1 MQLPRILIGAPSS
14 GSGKTLITCGILQL
28 LKNGGEKVIS
38 FKCGPDY
45 IDPMFHSRV
54 IGMKSRNL
62 DSFFTDRQTLRGL
75 MRRNGKGNDLAVV
88 EGVMGYYDGL
98 AGISSRASAWD
109 VADQTDTPAV
119 LLVNCKGMSV
129 SAVPFIKGFL
139 EYKEDSHIKGVI
151 FNQLSPMMYPR
162 MKQMVEEAL
171 PVKAYGYV
179 PLVKDCHLESRHL
192 GLVMPDEIADLQEN
206 LNRLAEILKD
216 SLDVTGLLDL
226 AKSAPPIEEELPAEP
241 PVCGRPLRI
250 GLAKDEAFC
259 FFYED
264 NLTLLEEMGAKLI
277 PFSPIHDKA
286 LPEDLDGLLLHGGY
300 PELYA
305 KELSANASMRCSI
318 KKTIEEGLPCIAECG
333 GFMYLHDRMQ
343 GHDEAYYD
351 MAGVISGTVHKTQ
364 RLTRFGYIT
373 LSQGCA
379 FGQQV
384 GTMPSHEFHYYDS
397 ENCGEEF
404 LASKPLSKRSWRCIH
419 SSGTLFAGYPHIYYY
434 GNRKMPRAFLEKCRE
449 RKDKK

>member
-1 MQLPRILIGAPSS
+1 MHLPRILIAAPSS
-14 GSGKTLITCGILQL
+14 GSGKTLVTCGILQL
-28 LKNGGEKVIS
+28 LKNRGEKVIS

-75 MRRNGKGNDLAVV
+75 MRRNGSGSDLAVV

-109 VADQTDTPAV
+109 VADQTDTPVV

-129 SAVPFIKGFL
+129 SAVPFIKGFM
-139 EYKEDSHIKGVI
+139 EYKKDSHIKGVI

-171 PVKAYGYV
+171 PVKAFGYV

-192 GLVMPDEIADLQEN
+192 GLVMPDEIAGLQEN

-216 SLDVTGLLDL
+216 SLDVTGLLAL
-226 AKSAPPIEEELPAEP
+226 AKSAPCLEDELPAEP
-241 PVCGRPLRI
+241 PVCSQPLRI
-250 GLAKDEAFC
+250 GLAEDEAFC

-264 NLTLLEEMGAKLI
+264 NLTLLEEMGARLI
-277 PFSPIHDKA
+277 PFSPIHDKD
-286 LPEDLDGLLLHGGY
+286 LPENLDGLLLHGGY

-305 KELSANASMRCSI
+305 KELSANTAMRCSI
-318 KKTIEEGLPCIAECG
+318 KKAIEEGLPCIAECG

-373 LSQGCA
+373 LSQGHA

-384 GTMPSHEFHYYDS
+384 GSMPSHEFHYYDS
-397 ENCGEEF
+397 ENCGQEF

-419 SSGTLFAGYPHIYYY
+419 SSDTLFAGYPHIYYY
-434 GNRKMPRAFLEKCRE
+434 GNRKMPRAFLEKCSE
-449 RKDKK
+449 RKGQK

>member
-1 MQLPRILIGAPSS
+1 M
-14 GSGKTLITCGILQL
+14 
-28 LKNGGEKVIS
+28 
-38 FKCGPDY
+38 
-45 IDPMFHSRV
+45 
-54 IGMKSRNL
+54 
-62 DSFFTDRQTLRGL
+62 
-75 MRRNGKGNDLAVV
+75 
-88 EGVMGYYDGL
+88 
-98 AGISSRASAWD
+98 
-109 VADQTDTPAV
+109 

-226 AKSAPPIEEELPAEP
+226 AKSAPPIVEELPAEP

-318 KKTIEEGLPCIAECG
+318 KKPLKRGFPVSPNAAASCIFMTGCRDMTKRITIWPA
-333 GFMYLHDRMQ
+333 
-343 GHDEAYYD
+343 
-351 MAGVISGTVHKTQ
+351 
-364 RLTRFGYIT
+364 
-373 LSQGCA
+373 
-379 FGQQV
+379 
-384 GTMPSHEFHYYDS
+384 
-397 ENCGEEF
+397 
-404 LASKPLSKRSWRCIH
+404 
-419 SSGTLFAGYPHIYYY
+419 
-434 GNRKMPRAFLEKCRE
+434 
-449 RKDKK
+449 